1 MKLWCGYRPG
11 HTHPGL
17 CPRKLTGARVKS
29 VAKVKDQL
37 LTLVWTWSEKTERMV
52 FVAKNSHRN
61 DLECNIFMAGASPSS
76 PSRRVLP
83 AYWMCPCCAHVTC
96 SSWSTAGLK
105 MKTGEAKGETDPELV
120 CSTQFIL
127 NVIQYEWLLRNIT
140 QDFVR
145 LYICTFVTLLFNI
158 VCHSLCRFDLKMY
171 ELISRKFE
179 GWSRESWFWESWFR
193 ESWFLESW
201 SRDTKA

>member
-17 CPRKLTGARVKS
+17 CPRKLTGAQVKS
-29 VAKVKDQL
+29 IAKVKDQL

-76 PSRRVLP
+76 PSRCVLP
-83 AYWMCPCCAHVTC
+83 AHWMCPCCAHVTC

-120 CSTQFIL
+120 CSTQFML
-127 NVIQYEWLLRNIT
+127 NVIQYEWLLRSNEIKHRT
-140 QDFVR
+140 SWDFTYAC
-145 LYICTFVTLLFNI
+145 LLHFYLIYIPPTIVFV
-158 VCHSLCRFDLKMY
+158 
-171 ELISRKFE
+171 
-179 GWSRESWFWESWFR
+179 
-193 ESWFLESW
+193 
-201 SRDTKA
+201 